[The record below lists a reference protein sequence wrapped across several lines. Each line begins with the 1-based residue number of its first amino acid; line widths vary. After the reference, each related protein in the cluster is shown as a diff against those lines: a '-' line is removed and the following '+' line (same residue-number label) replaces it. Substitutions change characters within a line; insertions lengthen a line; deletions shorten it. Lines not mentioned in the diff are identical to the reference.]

1 MAAGIDIDLHV
12 DMELLQARMK
22 NLGANMKDFSV
33 PGRKAAEIV
42 NNERKATV
50 PYITGHFAKAGYVRA
65 TNRHSYVGLRHTGGR
80 SNDYIGVQEFGGAV
94 PRHQGSARTKKYS
107 VIKPHASSGWSPAP
121 EGYFLYPALR
131 RKEKSGVILQ
141 VYEREVKK
149 LCNRYMP

>member
-141 VYEREVKK
+141 V
-149 LCNRYMP
+149 